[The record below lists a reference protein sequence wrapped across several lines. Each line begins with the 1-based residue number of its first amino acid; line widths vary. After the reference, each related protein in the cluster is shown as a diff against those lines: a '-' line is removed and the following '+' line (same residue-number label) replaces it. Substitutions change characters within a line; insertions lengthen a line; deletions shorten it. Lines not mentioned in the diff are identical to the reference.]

1 MSQTHMFNA
10 VNNLSSADLQHVDAR
25 STRTKDVIF
34 ILADLIKVNWAEVRG
49 EASLL
54 HVN

>member
-1 MSQTHMFNA
+1 MFNA
-10 VNNLSSADLQHVDAR
+10 VNNLSSADLQNVDAR

-34 ILADLIKVNWAEVRG
+34 ILADLKNVNWVQVRG
-49 EASLL
+49 EALSL